1 MTTLM
6 FVAVLTLAVLGLL
19 VVGFF
24 AYLGF
29 INVRF
34 NRRNPHAHAAVSLR
48 KRVDAQVR
56 SGLYEDG
63 IRIYRE
69 LRDLVESHPREP
81 ELIRYLME
89 AARPLAKAAG
99 DRQDLATANELYR
112 DARDVER
119 VETMHIL
126 SELLR
131 IFVHRDRGK
140 ALACV
145 ELLRRLAERHP
156 EQTLIYWSAQHEF
169 SGRI

>member
-1 MTTLM
+1 MRTLI
-6 FVAVLTLAVLGLL
+6 FVAILALALLGLL

-34 NRRNPHAHAAVSLR
+34 NRRNPHAHAAASLR
-48 KRVDAQVR
+48 KRVDAQLR

-63 IRIYRE
+63 IHIYRE
-69 LRDLVESHPREP
+69 LRDLVEAHPREP
-81 ELIRYLME
+81 DLIRYLME
-89 AARPLAKAAG
+89 AARPLAQAAG
-99 DRQDLATANELYR
+99 DRQDLATATELYR
-112 DARDVER
+112 DASDVER
-119 VETMHIL
+119 VETMHVL

-131 IFVHRDRGK
+131 IFVYRDRGK

-145 ELLRRLAERHP
+145 ELLRRLADRYP
-156 EQTLIYWSAQHEF
+156 EQTLIYWAAQHEF